1 MALLPMSLQKRNA
14 FVGQLDSLFKIFH
27 VVVNAVLIFVPNHT
41 INVDKALGPEWLPFI
56 EVVRTSRV
64 FCLGQW

>member
-27 VVVNAVLIFVPNHT
+27 VVVNAVLIIVPNHT
-41 INVDKALGPEWLPFI
+41 INVNKALGPEWLPFI
-56 EVVRTSRV
+56 EV
-64 FCLGQW
+64 